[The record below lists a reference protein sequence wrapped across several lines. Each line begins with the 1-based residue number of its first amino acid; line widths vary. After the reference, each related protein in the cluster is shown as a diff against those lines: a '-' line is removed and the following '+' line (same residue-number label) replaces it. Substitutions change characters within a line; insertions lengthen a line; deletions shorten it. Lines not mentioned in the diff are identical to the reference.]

1 MAAFGFDVDLTDQ
14 VPDGSNPRVGATAGT
29 RIDMKHSVNMS
40 TERLRWLLA
49 ELHQKESDYRVCAA
63 DDIVGPGGAAYI
75 TANTELTPKHLEWLE
90 RRNPD
95 PDNAP
100 TTVDVVF
107 YRGLSAESRPPEG
120 AQAEEPARGARRQR
134 AEVAAAEVTER
145 ARLVATKAEKVYGSI
160 GKLEVTAADLRTA
173 ESSARLK
180 ELEESLREFHAS
192 VRKAID
198 EYLDGNTLVLDL
210 ILKFQLDKQTVRH
223 ALNVAAFA
231 TEMAA
236 QMALKPGEE
245 DERLTTYFGNVSD
258 EEMVELLGEEVPE
271 EAWSSKERSGKLM
284 QLFRLELVEIFLAGF
299 MHDCGL
305 WNEPYFLDEGHEI
318 KGARIVSELPEVS
331 TYAPALIKVVLMHSD
346 LSRLAKRFGVVK
358 ITEYPDD
365 PERITLRR
373 EFFETEKEAES
384 ALKLRRGDFKAELL
398 SAADLRKILPVALA
412 EYYITQ
418 TQDLHAK
425 SHSTV
430 VTDLVRH
437 AEKGPFVKYMVVLCN
452 SRIDV
457 VAPRRSYVRLG
468 GAISVLVQDRKRE
481 LKAKLLDVTGF
492 DAGSLYHGDDRHSPH
507 LISIFVRQADGRREK
522 AEYVAADDTGL
533 WDRSAGL
540 HSRMYIPAGRFKN
553 TLDFRVT
560 GFMGE
565 EAYEKILGEYEEELK
580 KRKIS

>member
-1 MAAFGFDVDLTDQ
+1 MISITTAEAV
-14 VPDGSNPRVGATAGT
+14 VGLHL
-29 RIDMKHSVNMS
+29 DMKHSVNMS

-49 ELHQKESDYRVCAA
+49 ELHKNESDYRVCAA

-75 TANTELTPKHLEWLE
+75 TAKTELTPKHLEWLD

-95 PDNAP
+95 PENAP

-107 YRGLSAESRPPEG
+107 YRGSAVESRPPEG
-120 AQAEEPARGARRQR
+120 AKAEEPVPQGDRRQR

-145 ARLVATKAEKVYGSI
+145 ARLVATKAEKVYSSI
-160 GKLEVTAADLRTA
+160 GKLEFTAADLRTA
-173 ESSARLK
+173 DSSARLQ
-180 ELEESLREFHAS
+180 ELEVHLRDFHAS

-198 EYLDGNTLVLDL
+198 EYLEGNTLVLDL

-231 TEMAA
+231 TEITA

-245 DERLTTYFGNVSD
+245 NERLRTYFRNISD
-258 EEMVELLGEEVPE
+258 AEMVELLGEESPE
-271 EAWSSKERSGKLM
+271 DPWSSKERADRLM

-318 KGARIVSELPEVS
+318 KGAKIVSELPEVS
-331 TYAPALIKVVLMHSD
+331 TYAPALIKIVLMHSD
-346 LSRLAKRFGVVK
+346 LSRLATRFGVVK

-365 PERITLRR
+365 PERIMLRR
-373 EFFETEKEAES
+373 EFFRTEEEAES
-384 ALKLRRGDFKAELL
+384 ALKLRRGDFKSELL

-418 TQDLHAK
+418 TQDVHAK

-430 VTDLVRH
+430 VTDLVRY
-437 AEKGPFVKYMVVLCN
+437 ADQGPFIKYMVVLCN
-452 SRIDV
+452 SQIDV

-468 GAISVLVQDRKRE
+468 GSISVLVPDRKKE
-481 LKAKLLDVTGF
+481 LKAKLLDVNGY

-522 AEYVAADDTGL
+522 AEYVAADSSGL

-540 HSRMYIPAGRFKN
+540 HSRMYIPAGRFQN